1 MMCRGK
7 IKGKCLFL
15 SIIILFALNTSQAQ
29 KLIAIEFYSG
39 LPYNVPLPLTIS
51 QVGEQDISLTA
62 HYRSEPFEI
71 PIYWNWRI
79 SYWDDNHAFEIE
91 ATHHK
96 IFLKNTPP
104 EIQEFSI
111 SHGFNTI
118 TFNYAWKDYGFVF
131 RAGCGVV
138 LAHPE
143 SILRGKKFDESGGI
157 FGAAYQL
164 TGPTI
169 NLAAGKR
176 FNITRRLFFELD
188 TKINLSYAKV
198 PVADGEAKLYNIA
211 VQFNFGLGFD
221 LLELQHNK

>member
-1 MMCRGK
+1 MMCRGR
-7 IKGKCLFL
+7 IKNNCFFL
-15 SIIILFALNTSQAQ
+15 IIVLIFASNTAQTQ
-29 KLIAIEFYSG
+29 KLITIEFYSG

-51 QVGEQDISLTA
+51 QSGEQDISLTA
-62 HYRSEPFEI
+62 HYRSDPFAI

-79 SYWDDNHAFEIE
+79 SYWNDNHAFEIE

-96 IFLKNTPP
+96 IFLKDTSP

-118 TFNYAWKDYGFVF
+118 TVNYAWKDSGFVF
-131 RAGCGVV
+131 RAGVGFV
-138 LAHPE
+138 LVHPE
-143 SILRGKKFDESGGI
+143 SIIRGKRFDESGGI
-157 FGAAYQL
+157 FDAAYQL

-176 FNITRRLFFELD
+176 FNLSRKLFFELD

-198 PVADGEAKLYNIA
+198 PVVDGEAKLYNIA
-211 VQFNFGLGFD
+211 LQFNFGLGFD
-221 LLELQHNK
+221 LLEL

>member
-1 MMCRGK
+1 MYWGK
-7 IKGKCLFL
+7 IKSVCLFL
-15 SIIILFALNTSQAQ
+15 IVVLVFASNTAWTQ
-29 KLIAIEFYSG
+29 KLITIEFYSG

-51 QVGEQDISLTA
+51 QSGEQDISLTA
-62 HYRSEPFEI
+62 HYRSDPFAI

-79 SYWDDNHAFEIE
+79 SYWNDNHAFEIE

-96 IFLKNTPP
+96 IFLKDTSP
-104 EIQEFSI
+104 EVQEFSI

-118 TFNYAWKDYGFVF
+118 TVNYAWKDYGFVF
-131 RAGCGVV
+131 RGGIGLV

-143 SILRGKKFDESGGI
+143 SIIRGKRFDESGGI
-157 FGAAYQL
+157 FDAAYQL

-176 FNITRRLFFELD
+176 FNLSRKLFFELD

-198 PVADGEAKLYNIA
+198 AVVYGEAKLYNIA
-211 VQFNFGLGFD
+211 LQFNFGMGFD
-221 LLELQHNK
+221 LLEL

>member
-7 IKGKCLFL
+7 IKNNCLFL
-15 SIIILFALNTSQAQ
+15 IIVLIFASNTAQTQ
-29 KLIAIEFYSG
+29 KLITIEFYSG

-51 QVGEQDISLTA
+51 QSGEQDISLTA
-62 HYRSEPFEI
+62 HYRSDPFSI

-79 SYWDDNHAFEIE
+79 SYWNDNHAFEIE

-96 IFLKNTPP
+96 IFLKDTSP

-118 TFNYAWKDYGFVF
+118 TVNYAWKDYGFVF
-131 RAGCGVV
+131 RAGVGLV

-143 SILRGKKFDESGGI
+143 SIIRGKRFDESAGI
-157 FGAAYQL
+157 FDAAYQL

-176 FNITRRLFFELD
+176 FNLSRKLFFELD

-198 PVADGEAKLYNIA
+198 PVVDGDASLYNIA
-211 VQFNFGLGFD
+211 LQFNFGMGFD
-221 LLELQHNK
+221 LLEL

>member
-1 MMCRGK
+1 MLLLWSHLETSL
-7 IKGKCLFL
+7 LFDPL
-15 SIIILFALNTSQAQ
+15 YIIVLFALNTAQAQ
-29 KLIAIEFYSG
+29 KLITIEFYSG

-51 QVGEQDISLTA
+51 QVGEPDINLTA
-62 HYRSEPFEI
+62 HYRSDPFEI

-79 SYWDDNHAFEIE
+79 SYWNDNHAFEVE

-96 IFLKNTPP
+96 IFLKNTPT

-118 TFNYAWKDYGFVF
+118 TINYAWKENSYVF
-131 RAGCGVV
+131 RTGCGIV

-143 SILRGKKFDESGGI
+143 SIIRGKKFDESGGI
-157 FGAAYQL
+157 FDAAYQL

-169 NLAAGKR
+169 NLTAGKR

-188 TKINLSYAKV
+188 TKINLSYAMV
-198 PVADGEAKLYNIA
+198 PVVDGEAKLYNIA
-211 VQFNFGLGFD
+211 LQFNFGLGFD
-221 LLELQHNK
+221 LLEL

>member
-7 IKGKCLFL
+7 IKNNCLFL
-15 SIIILFALNTSQAQ
+15 IIVLIFASNTAQTQ
-29 KLIAIEFYSG
+29 KLITIEFYSG

-51 QVGEQDISLTA
+51 QSGQQDISLTA
-62 HYRSEPFEI
+62 HYRSDAFEI

-79 SYWDDNHAFEIE
+79 SYWNDNHAFEIE

-111 SHGFNTI
+111 SHGLNTI
-118 TFNYAWKDYGFVF
+118 TFNYAWKDNGFVF
-131 RAGCGVV
+131 RTGVGLV

-143 SILRGKKFDESGGI
+143 SIVRGKKFDESGGI
-157 FGAAYQL
+157 FDAAYQL

-176 FNITRRLFFELD
+176 FNLSRKLFFELD

-198 PVADGEAKLYNIA
+198 PVVDGEAKLYNIA
-211 VQFNFGLGFD
+211 LQFNFGFGFD
-221 LLELQHNK
+221 LLEF